1 MSRSIREA
9 ERTITHTVDGRTC
22 VFRAAAPRSR
32 GVARAMRAI
41 IGWLR
46 NGAVAVEQIG
56 TVDRCDFD
64 RGTQQYRAERIE
76 QAKHEN

>member
-1 MSRSIREA
+1 
-9 ERTITHTVDGRTC
+9 
-22 VFRAAAPRSR
+22 
-32 GVARAMRAI
+32 MRAI